1 MARTA
6 LPIVSQVAVFVKER
20 KDGRDVFVRR
30 PYDLVELN
38 WGDGTGPNTY
48 LRPSFGR
55 RSREEKSEVYADVRF
70 FDTPPKWDLIGGG
83 SDL

>member
-6 LPIVSQVAVFVKER
+6 LPIVKQVAVFVKER
-20 KDGRDVFVRR
+20 KDGQPVFVRR
-30 PYDLVELN
+30 PYDIVELN

-48 LRPSFGR
+48 MRPAFGR
-55 RSREEKSEVYADVRF
+55 RSVQEKSEVYHDVRF
-70 FDTPPKWDLIGGG
+70 YDRAPDWDLCGGG